1 MTRLQNSITKSAK
14 GRTPLALLGILLAL
28 GAAAAV
34 AAGGKADFSL
44 AGSPASQTV
53 SQGGTAT
60 YTMTVTRVNGFSGA
74 VTLSAG
80 QLPAGVTVQFSPSNT
95 ISSSSS
101 TGSVKVKTS
110 ATTAAGTYTIP
121 VAGTSG
127 SLSHTAN
134 VTLVVQSATVPA
146 FSITS
151 SPASQTI
158 AQGASTS
165 FSTTVTRTGGFSG
178 AVSLAVSGLPSGATA
193 TWNPSSTVAS
203 SGSGATLSVDTQ
215 PTVATGSYALTI
227 TGTGSTG
234 TQSSSVTLVV
244 AQGQSLQ
251 ITGNATDKLAPGVT
265 TPLNLVIANPYS
277 QAISVTGISVSLQE
291 GTSRAGCS
299 GSQNFTVKQ
308 MGAVYPLTVPAGASM
323 TLSQLGVADRDKPKL
338 AMTDQPW
345 NQDACKNAVVQLS
358 YSGSATK

>member
-1 MTRLQNSITKSAK
+1 MTRLKNSITKSAK
-14 GRTPLALLGILLAL
+14 GRMPLVLLGILLAL
-28 GAAAAV
+28 GAAAAI

-60 YTMTVTRVNGFSGA
+60 YTITVTRVNGFTGA

-80 QLPAGVTVQFSPSNT
+80 QLPAGVTMQFSPSNT
-95 ISSSSS
+95 ISSSSL
-101 TGSVKVKTS
+101 TGSVKVKAG
-110 ATTAAGTYTIP
+110 ATTPPGTYTIP
-121 VAGTSG
+121 VVGTSG
-127 SLSHTAN
+127 SLSHTAT

-146 FSITS
+146 FTVSS

-158 AQGASTS
+158 AQGNSASL
-165 FSTTVTRTGGFSG
+165 STTVTRTGGFTG

-193 TWNPSSTVAS
+193 TWSPSSTVAS
-203 SGSGATLSVDTQ
+203 TASGATLSVDTQ
-215 PTVATGSYALTI
+215 PTVSTGSYVLTI

-244 AQGQSLQ
+244 AQGQPLQ
-251 ITGNATDKLAPGVT
+251 ITGNATDTLAPGST
-265 TPLNLVIANPYS
+265 TPLNLVISNPYS
-277 QAISVTGISVSLQE
+277 QAVSVTGISVSLQE
-291 GTSRAGCS
+291 GTSKAGCS

-308 MGAVYPLTVPAGASM
+308 MGAVYPLTVPPDASR

-345 NQDACKNAVVQLS
+345 NQDACKNAVVRLS
-358 YSGSATK
+358 YSGTATK